1 MQTTTMKILLTTIV
15 VACGA
20 NPQDAT
26 TPNEQLGTR
35 RADLLRYLDASDA
48 VQQTVVSRC
57 GPDFAMS
64 TRIRAALRT
73 TATSR
78 RTSGTTR

>member
-1 MQTTTMKILLTTIV
+1 METSTMKILLTTIV

-35 RADLLRYLDASDA
+35 RADLLRYLDGYVAAGQYRAS
-48 VQQTVVSRC
+48 TVS
-57 GPDFAMS
+57 
-64 TRIRAALRT
+64 I
-73 TATSR
+73 
-78 RTSGTTR
+78 